1 MKFKLEPYNRNVP
14 EEDLISDLLGVKEK
28 LGKNR
33 ITREDYRSHGKYSP
47 NTITRRFN
55 TWNEALLK
63 AGIELSNIRDISEVE
78 LFKNIE
84 EVWIKLGRQPKY
96 LEFKQPLSKYSVGPY
111 EKRYGTWL
119 KALQEFVDFINSE
132 SEDTPLEKVIE
143 EKQDKTSK
151 DFITHET
158 KRNISD
164 RLRFRIL
171 MRDGFTCKSCGRS
184 PVKERGVELHVDHI
198 LPWSKGG
205 ETVPENLE
213 TKCKKCNLGK
223 GNAFNV

>member
-1 MKFKLEPYNRNVP
+1 MKFKLESFHRNVP
-14 EEDLISDLLGVKEK
+14 DEELINDIIRVKNVLNKEK
-28 LGKNR
+28 LSFR
-33 ITREDYRSHGKYSP
+33 DYDSNGKYASG
-47 NTITRRFN
+47 TIVRRFGK
-55 TWNEALLK
+55 WNNALQK
-63 AGIELSNIRDISEVE
+63 AGISLSAEKDISEEE
-78 LFKNIE
+78 LFKNLE
-84 EVWIKLGRQPKY
+84 EVWVKLGRQPRQS
-96 LEFKQPLSKYSVGPY
+96 EFKQPLSKYSVKPY
-111 EKRYGTWL
+111 ERKYGSWL
-119 KALQEFVDFINSE
+119 KSLQQFVNFINSE
-132 SEDTPLEKVIE
+132 FEDESSEKIIN
-143 EKQDKTSK
+143 EKQDEASK
-151 DFITHET
+151 DIFKHKT

-198 LPWSKGG
+198 LPWSKRG

>member
-1 MKFKLEPYNRNVP
+1 MKYKLEPYHRNVP
-14 EEDLISDLLGVKEK
+14 DEDLISDLIEVKEK
-28 LGKNR
+28 LGKDK
-33 ITREDYRSHGKYSP
+33 ITREEYNNFGKYSAG
-47 NTITRRFN
+47 TMGRKFG
-55 TWNEALLK
+55 TWNKALQK
-63 AGIELSNIRDISEVE
+63 AGIELSNKWDISEEE

-84 EVWIKLGRQPKY
+84 EVWIKLGRQPRY
-96 LEFKQPLSKYSVGPY
+96 SEFKQPLSKYSSKPY
-111 EKRYGTWL
+111 ERKYGSWL
-119 KALQEFVDFINSE
+119 KALQKFVDFINSE
-132 SEDTPLEKVIE
+132 SEDNEFDDLVEVQQEENLKEVI
-143 EKQDKTSK
+143 KHK
-151 DFITHET
+151 T

>member
-1 MKFKLEPYNRNVP
+1 MKFKLEPFHRNIP
-14 EEDLISDLLGVKEK
+14 EEELINDIIRVKKILNKETISF
-28 LGKNR
+28 R
-33 ITREDYRSHGKYSP
+33 DYDCNGKYSSG
-47 NTITRRFN
+47 TIVRRFD
-55 TWNEALLK
+55 TWNKALQK
-63 AGIELSNIRDISEVE
+63 AGISLSVEKDISEKE
-78 LFKNIE
+78 LFKNLE
-84 EVWIKLGRQPKY
+84 EVWIKLGRQPRQS
-96 LEFKQPLSKYSVGPY
+96 EFKQPLSKYSVKPY
-111 EKRYGTWL
+111 ERKYGSWL
-119 KALQEFVDFINSE
+119 KSLKQFVDFINSE
-132 SEDTPLEKVIE
+132 SYEEILDNLVKV
-143 EKQDKTSK
+143 KQEIVSK
-151 DFITHET
+151 EVIKHKT

-184 PVKERGVELHVDHI
+184 PVKEQGVELHVDHI